1 MELDNIFSFTQ
12 KTQLLFRYYKE
23 YFFYKLNIKKRKK
36 LISKINKIWKI
47 LLNKKDIIKLNKEH
61 CILKI
66 RLNEEDF
73 YTFNDGGCYSCCVL

>member
-12 KTQLLFRYYKE
+12 ETQLLFRYYKE

-47 LLNKKDIIKLNKEH
+47 LLN
-61 CILKI
+61 
-66 RLNEEDF
+66 
-73 YTFNDGGCYSCCVL
+73 